1 MREFAHPP
9 HPEDGSSTMSTNY
22 CATTAHHH
30 ARRAIGI
37 SIVVLTVLTTLAGC
51 SADTT
56 GKAPSAASA
65 TPEYF
70 PYAGPHGPLWPA
82 PKRD

>member
-1 MREFAHPP
+1 
-9 HPEDGSSTMSTNY
+9 MSTNDDA
-22 CATTAHHH
+22 ATARHH
-30 ARRAIGI
+30 ARRAIRI
-37 SIVVLTVLTTLAGC
+37 SVVILTVLTTLAGC

-56 GKAPSAASA
+56 GKAPSAVSA

-70 PYAGPHGPLWPA
+70 PYAGPHGLLWPA

>member
-1 MREFAHPP
+1 
-9 HPEDGSSTMSTNY
+9 MSTNDY
-22 CATTAHHH
+22 AAPAQRH

-37 SIVVLTVLTTLAGC
+37 SVVILTVLTTLAGC

-56 GKAPSAASA
+56 GKAPSALSA